1 MFGEMEMEENVTL
14 LDSGEENVASFS
26 PVTVEN
32 TQRGWHSLKITSRNC
47 NVRCTRLPQ
56 KITKKVSILS
66 RTSIKAAF
74 FLNKRS
80 FQKLFRIPG
89 GLIF

>member
-14 LDSGEENVASFS
+14 LGSGEENVAASFS

-32 TQRGWHSLKITSRNC
+32 TQRGWHSLKISSRNC
-47 NVRCTRLPQ
+47 NRLPQ
-56 KITKKVSILS
+56 KNNKKSLYSLKNIYQS
-66 RTSIKAAF
+66 CF
-74 FLNKRS
+74 FLNNRL